1 MAAMQWAYSLPIGNR
16 VQHLSA
22 ASMGAL
28 PHLRKSFAN
37 GLNKLEGDSAT
48 SDDGRH
54 ASLLREGGS
63 VRSVPMVLQNSADLD
78 CRASLS
84 FDK

>member
-1 MAAMQWAYSLPIGNR
+1 VQPAKPGAYGTYMAAMQWAYSLHIGNL

-22 ASMGAL
+22 ASMWAS

-48 SDDGRH
+48 SDD
-54 ASLLREGGS
+54 
-63 VRSVPMVLQNSADLD
+63 
-78 CRASLS
+78 
-84 FDK
+84 

>member
-1 MAAMQWAYSLPIGNR
+1 MRTYMAAMQWAYSLHIGDL

-22 ASMGAL
+22 ASMGAS

-48 SDDGRH
+48 SDD
-54 ASLLREGGS
+54 
-63 VRSVPMVLQNSADLD
+63 
-78 CRASLS
+78 
-84 FDK
+84 